1 MPEQDPEQG
10 TALEQEWLCGRGE
23 AADRI
28 RCLDWSSTPLGPRA
42 TWPHS
47 LRTLVNLLLAQPLPM
62 LLLWGPELVQ
72 IYNDGYLPI
81 AGHRHP
87 RAMGQP
93 TRECWPEAWPED
105 ELLYARLLATGEP
118 ICRADQRRVVERNGR
133 REEGRF
139 TLTYSPVCADSGGTA
154 GILIT
159 LIETTAR
166 VAAEERR
173 QEAVAQL
180 LVARKELRRERRA
193 TAATRRA
200 DHRSNE
206 RFRELAN
213 AMPQLVWT
221 ARPDG
226 TVDYYNDR
234 VCEFEGIRQDADGNW
249 IWEPVLHP
257 DDVQRTLAAWEHAVR
272 TGTPYQMAHR
282 VRRADG
288 TYRWYLSR
296 GVPARDAAGHII
308 RWYGTATDIHD
319 QKEAEEGLRRYELL
333 SAHSRDIILFMRRD
347 NGQILEANDAA
358 TLAYGYSRDEL
369 RGMLVHELRAP
380 GTEVLTEEQMAQAD
394 AHGILFETVHRRR
407 DGTTFPVEVSSRGA
421 TIGGVR
427 TLISVVRDITERKSA
442 EARLHFLVE
451 ASRVLAS
458 SLDYGDTL
466 GRVARLALPDVADH
480 TMVDL
485 VETDGTVTRA
495 LTAHADPAKQ
505 WLADSLRRYPP
516 NPTQAQGV
524 PAVLRTGRSL
534 LVPDVTEETVRAI
547 TQNEEHR
554 RLVSEMGLRSLMIVP
569 LAVGGH
575 VLGALSLASDRP
587 GRRYDAEDLALAEDL
602 GRRAGLAIENARLYA
617 EAQQAKAAAEAAN
630 QAKDQFVAII
640 SHELRNPLNAITAG
654 VGFLRQSCAGDRRTE
669 RAVEIVERN
678 TALQARLINDLLDL
692 SRLQRGKLQLRHAPL
707 RLDQVVE
714 VAAQAQVPEAAKAG
728 LTLTWNVAPG
738 LLMLGDA
745 DRLQQ
750 VVMNLLANAIKFTPA
765 GGRVW
770 VEAEECS
777 ERGTAPAAGRKG
789 CITVVDT
796 GIGIDP
802 DELDYVFD
810 MFRQGG
816 AADKGTTPGLGL
828 GLALV
833 KGIVERH
840 GGRVWAESEGIG
852 KGSRFTVELPLVDIS

>member
-1 MPEQDPEQG
+1 MAP
-10 TALEQEWLCGRGE
+10 
-23 AADRI
+23 
-28 RCLDWSSTPLGPRA
+28 
-42 TWPHS
+42 
-47 LRTLVNLLLAQPLPM
+47 
-62 LLLWGPELVQ
+62 
-72 IYNDGYLPI
+72 
-81 AGHRHP
+81 
-87 RAMGQP
+87 
-93 TRECWPEAWPED
+93 
-105 ELLYARLLATGEP
+105 
-118 ICRADQRRVVERNGR
+118 
-133 REEGRF
+133 
-139 TLTYSPVCADSGGTA
+139 TA
-154 GILIT
+154 GT
-159 LIETTAR
+159 
-166 VAAEERR
+166 
-173 QEAVAQL
+173 
-180 LVARKELRRERRA
+180 
-193 TAATRRA
+193 
-200 DHRSNE
+200 
-206 RFRELAN
+206 
-213 AMPQLVWT
+213 
-221 ARPDG
+221 
-226 TVDYYNDR
+226 
-234 VCEFEGIRQDADGNW
+234 
-249 IWEPVLHP
+249 EP
-257 DDVQRTLAAWEHAVR
+257 
-272 TGTPYQMAHR
+272 
-282 VRRADG
+282 
-288 TYRWYLSR
+288 

-485 VETDGTVTRA
+485 VETDGTVTRV

-617 EAQQAKAAAEAAN
+617 EAQQAKAAAELPTRR
-630 QAKDQFVAII
+630 KT
-640 SHELRNPLNAITAG
+640 SSWPSSRTTAQPAERHHRRGG
-654 VGFLRQSCAGDRRTE
+654 VPAPVVCRRPPHRAGSGDR
-669 RAVEIVERN
+669 ERN

-692 SRLQRGKLQLRHAPL
+692 SRLQRGKLPLRHAPL

-714 VAAQAQVPEAAKAG
+714 VAP
-728 LTLTWNVAPG
+728 
-738 LLMLGDA
+738 
-745 DRLQQ
+745 RRRYR
-750 VVMNLLANAIKFTPA
+750 
-765 GGRVW
+765 GGKGG
-770 VEAEECS
+770 S
-777 ERGTAPAAGRKG
+777 YPHLERGTRPVDARGCRPPAAG
-789 CITVVDT
+789 
-796 GIGIDP
+796 
-802 DELDYVFD
+802 
-810 MFRQGG
+810 
-816 AADKGTTPGLGL
+816 
-828 GLALV
+828 
-833 KGIVERH
+833 
-840 GGRVWAESEGIG
+840 
-852 KGSRFTVELPLVDIS
+852 